1 MSACDNVWIDFQHV
15 EMLMQQVM
23 LFGEGRNGEVYDIED
38 GRREFRYIPDETF
51 PLGEVLFVVNQ
62 YISDNGETYLVG
74 YIGREPLM
82 PDVEEAIQQ
91 FNPTPI

>member
-1 MSACDNVWIDFQHV
+1 
-15 EMLMQQVM
+15 MQQVM

-62 YISDNGETYLVG
+62 YISENGEMYLVG
-74 YIGREPLM
+74 YHWREPLK
-82 PDVEEAIQQ
+82 PDIEEAIQR